1 MLALG
6 LTVGSGLAAA
16 GCLTTTEP
24 DAQGV
29 ASSITP
35 STNVVPSDLGGLSAT
50 AEAMPVN
57 LVGGGQLDLAAYMDK
72 PLLLWFWAP
81 F

>member
-1 MLALG
+1 M
-6 LTVGSGLAAA
+6 
-16 GCLTTTEP
+16 TEAP
-24 DAQGV
+24 
-29 ASSITP
+29 
-35 STNVVPSDLGGLSAT
+35 
-50 AEAMPVN
+50 AEARPVS

>member
-1 MLALG
+1 
-6 LTVGSGLAAA
+6 
-16 GCLTTTEP
+16 
-24 DAQGV
+24 
-29 ASSITP
+29 
-35 STNVVPSDLGGLSAT
+35 
-50 AEAMPVN
+50 MPVN

>member
-6 LTVGSGLAAA
+6 LTVGSGFAAA

-24 DAQGV
+24 DARDV

-35 STNVVPSDLGGLSAT
+35 STKVVPSDLDGLSAT
-50 AEAMPVN
+50 AEARPVN